1 MLDHFLA
8 FFFVSMKIEYDNHR
22 FRSILEGYF
31 QKSIEHNVCAI
42 NETGKIL
49 GGCGFSEV
57 FNKESYA
64 FILKVRQNWASKELY
79 SEILKYPFLI
89 LGAEKVYA
97 IVRDN
102 IASENICKHLNG
114 SNIANY
120 KFLFEKE
127 TALATAKRILKD
139 E

>member
-1 MLDHFLA
+1 
-8 FFFVSMKIEYDNHR
+8 MKIEYDNHR

-31 QKSIEHNVCAI
+31 QKLIEHNVCAI
-42 NETGKIL
+42 DETGKIL
-49 GGCGFSEV
+49 GSCGFSEV

-79 SEILKYPFLI
+79 SEILKYPFLV

-97 IVRDN
+97 IIRDN
-102 IASENICKHLNG
+102 IASENICKRLGGIKMTND
-114 SNIANY
+114 

-127 TALATAKRILKD
+127 TSLAISKRIL
-139 E
+139 ENE